1 MKTVI
6 TYGTFD
12 LFHIGHLNLLKN
24 LSNLGD
30 KLIVAISTDEFNR
43 LKGKTTVIPY
53 KQRSEIV
60 NAIQYVD
67 MVIPECNW
75 EQKPSDIKENNIDIF
90 AIGDD
95 WKGKFDFLTDLCEVI
110 YLPRTQG
117 ISSSELKDMLK
128 KTLNNKHHIKIDP
141 INNSAWSP
149 IF

>member
-1 MKTVI
+1 MRLNTPKQTSHEHTKNDTMKTVI

-24 LSNLGD
+24 LSTLGD
-30 KLIVAISTDEFNR
+30 KLIVAISTDEFNE

-95 WKGKFDFLTDLCEVI
+95 WKGKFDFLTDICEVL

-117 ISSSELKDMLK
+117 ISSSELK
-128 KTLNNKHHIKIDP
+128 KHVKE
-141 INNSAWSP
+141 N
-149 IF
+149 FQ